1 MRQQKVMTFEESW
14 ERLFDVFERYYC
26 QHEETDRQRVVR
38 MHEFLSSS
46 SSLGEEFVVR
56 FICRRDRTFEEKL
69 QLAKL
74 AAEDAPTAPY
84 LKLCVSVLDYCLE
97 IQAETRF
104 ESGRWSYRRSSMK
117 TIYQPRSF

>member
-46 SSLGEEFVVR
+46 SSLGEEFVAIGR
-56 FICRRDRTFEEKL
+56 ITRRTIA
-69 QLAKL
+69 QACGT
-74 AAEDAPTAPY
+74 TA
-84 LKLCVSVLDYCLE
+84 
-97 IQAETRF
+97 
-104 ESGRWSYRRSSMK
+104 
-117 TIYQPRSF
+117 